1 MLPPSAWSLAG
12 RNVEQRRRRPQ
23 HQTAR
28 RTRTAAADAPV
39 TIRRARAEDSALLAA
54 LAALDSASPLGGEA
68 IVAEVGGAPVAA
80 AELRSGRTI
89 ADPFIRSAEIVGLL
103 RLRVDQLAR

>member
-12 RNVEQRRRRPQ
+12 RPIERRTWP
-23 HQTAR
+23 AR
-28 RTRTAAADAPV
+28 RTRAARKAADAPV

-54 LAALDSASPLGGEA
+54 LAALDSAAPLHGET
-68 IVAEVGGAPVAA
+68 ILAEVGGAPVAA
-80 AELRSGRTI
+80 AELPSGRTI
-89 ADPFIRSAEIVGLL
+89 ADPFARSAEIVGLL